1 MGSFLD
7 PGMAGDKKKHLV
19 DVLSGEGARLGGGR
33 WNHSGVPVV
42 YVSET
47 ISLAVLELFIH
58 FTRQD
63 IAISKSLIVVPVL
76 IPDSVKVTEVSVQSL
91 APGWNS
97 SPPPDFTRDIGS
109 EWARSGDSAVLRV
122 PSAIIP
128 EEHNFVLNVKH
139 PDFSKMTVGDPRR
152 FVLDD
157 RAWK

>member
-1 MGSFLD
+1 LIQVWRVI
-7 PGMAGDKKKHLV
+7 KKKHLV

-33 WNHSGVPVV
+33 WNHAGVPVV

-63 IAISKSLIVVPVL
+63 ITISKSLIVTPVL
-76 IPDSVKVTEVSVQSL
+76 IPDSVKAMEVSVESL
-91 APGWNS
+91 VPGWNS
-97 SPPPDFTRDIGS
+97 SPPPDFTRDIGT
-109 EWARSGDSAVLRV
+109 EWARSDGSAALRV

-128 EEHNFVLNVKH
+128 EEHNFILNVKH
-139 PDFSKMTVGDPRR
+139 PDFSKVTVGNPRP